1 MTDFYTEPSK
11 KLPVVGS
18 YDVVVA
24 GGGTGGVFAALAA
37 ARVGAK
43 TALIEWKGYTGGT
56 AVEGGTALHSFY
68 NLYKAFP
75 DAPKKQL
82 VKGIPQEFI
91 DRLYAAGGTA
101 GHCEMDLSYDYDSV
115 CTAIDTEI
123 YKQVSL
129 DMLVESGVTLYLNTL
144 VAGAICDGERLT
156 GIVIESRSGREA
168 IYGNAFVDSTGYG
181 DLSAFAGAGFTEPND
196 YPVVNSMGV
205 GGVSV
210 EKFRD
215 FLEANG
221 GLGQLAHG
229 RRSGTE
235 GRIIRLGGYGE
246 QFPEAFRTAT
256 REIGM
261 SCVTTTLWD
270 DYFMFLKINLTIPVS
285 PTNRDA
291 VTTAEVELRRRM
303 SRGVE
308 LLREH
313 VPGCE
318 NAFIARTSPQIT
330 IRRARCIACDYD
342 ITLDDVLGARRFD
355 DEVMLYGFMDFAPR
369 LQVRDGGWY
378 GVPYRAL
385 CVAGVDNLYATGM
398 MITSDHD
405 AHMSTRNTVSCMG
418 HGQAAGTA
426 AALIA
431 ERRTDSRSLRY
442 DDLRT
447 ALVRGGVVLE

>member
-1 MTDFYTEPSK
+1 MSTFYTEPSK
-11 KLPVVGS
+11 QLPVIGS

-37 ARVGAK
+37 ARAGAK
-43 TALIEWKGYTGGT
+43 VALIEWKGYTGGT
-56 AVEGGTALHSFY
+56 AVEGGTALHSFF

-82 VKGIPQEFI
+82 IKGIPQELI
-91 DRLYAAGGTA
+91 ELLYAAGGTA
-101 GHCEMDLSYDYDSV
+101 GHCEMDQYYDYDSV
-115 CTAIDTEI
+115 CTTIDTEI

-129 DMLVESGVTLYLNTL
+129 DMLVDSGVALYLNTM
-144 VAGAICDGERLT
+144 VADAIHDGDRLS
-156 GIVIESRSGREA
+156 GVIVQSRSGREA
-168 IYGNAFVDSTGYG
+168 IMGSAFVDATGYG
-181 DLSAFAGAGFTEPND
+181 DLSAYAGAGFTEPND

-215 FLEANG
+215 FLIANG

-229 RRSGTE
+229 RRSGKE
-235 GRIIRLGGYGE
+235 GQIIRLGGYGE
-246 QFPEAFRTAT
+246 QFPEAFRTTAK
-256 REIGM
+256 EIGL

-270 DYFMFLKINLTIPVS
+270 DYFMFLKLNLMLPVS
-285 PTNRDA
+285 PTDRDA
-291 VTTAEVELRRRM
+291 VTNAEVELRRRM
-303 SRGVE
+303 SKGID

-342 ITLDDVLGARRFD
+342 ITIDDVLDAHRFD
-355 DEVMLYGFMDFAPR
+355 DEVMLYGFMDLAPR
-369 LQVRDGGWY
+369 LQVKDGGWY

-385 CVAGVDNLYATGM
+385 CVSGVDNLYATGM

-442 DDLRT
+442 DDLRQ
-447 ALVRGGVVLE
+447 ALLRGGVVLE

>member
-1 MTDFYTEPSK
+1 MTEYYTEPEK
-11 KLPVVGS
+11 KLPIIGAF
-18 YDVVVA
+18 DVVVA

-37 ARVGAK
+37 AQQGAK
-43 TALIEWKGYTGGT
+43 TALVEWKGYTGGT
-56 AVEGGTALHSFY
+56 AVEGGTSLHSFY

-75 DAPKKQL
+75 DVEKKQL
-82 VKGIPQEFI
+82 VKGIPEQFI
-91 DRLYAAGGTA
+91 QRLYRERGTA
-101 GHCEMDLSYDYDSV
+101 GHCEMDLYYDYDSV
-115 CTAIDTEI
+115 CTTIDTEI
-123 YKQVSL
+123 YKRVSL
-129 DMLVESGVTLYLNTL
+129 EMLVEAGVKLYLNTM
-144 VAGAICDGERLT
+144 VVGAIRDGDRLS
-156 GIVIESRSGREA
+156 GIVVQSRSGREV
-168 IYGNAFVDSTGYG
+168 IRGKAFVDATGYG
-181 DLSAFAGAGFTEPND
+181 DLSEYAGAEYTEPND

-221 GLGQLAHG
+221 GLGQLARG
-229 RRSGTE
+229 RRSGRE
-235 GRIIRLGGYGE
+235 NQIIRLGGYGE
-246 QFPEAFRTAT
+246 KFPAAFADAT

-270 DYFMFLKINLTIPVS
+270 DYFMFLKLNFTMPVS
-285 PTNRDA
+285 PTDRDG
-291 VTTAEVELRRRM
+291 VTDAEVELRRRM
-303 SRGVE
+303 AKGVD

-330 IRRARCIACDYD
+330 IRRARCVVCDYD
-342 ITLDDVLGARRFD
+342 ISRDDVLSARRFD
-355 DEVMLYGFMDFAPR
+355 DEVLLYGFMDYAPR
-369 LQVRDGGWY
+369 LQIKDGRWY

-385 CVAGVDNLYATGM
+385 CVKGIDNLYATGM

-431 ERRTDSRSLRY
+431 EEGVGSRSLDY
-442 DDLRT
+442 DRLRKT
-447 ALVRGGVVLE
+447 LVNGGVVL